1 MLRSLPAFIAIRS
14 LKSLVTQL
22 LIALLIV
29 NPVLAAKPELPRPL
43 PEKSPL
49 DLASSWPAPL
59 SAYAAFVQADS
70 RMVSKAIQ
78 GGNAALKLRKNGLGE
93 IAAPSLGL
101 LVDVFKADP
110 NGSSLSIAQMSQ
122 LFRRARNQ
130 ALSANTQDARDAFRA
145 GIRVAGSIQSA
156 LKNGDVSVGALAS
169 IEAIEQQITDDGV
182 LNPNQ
187 TNLVAQPLKYANIE
201 AKADSY
207 VTLKM
212 SEAHELAQTNSKFKA
227 VVDLS
232 FGDLFNASVTDDA
245 NTVIQKNS
253 QDVPESVKALVNTDS
268 TVSVSTTIIE
278 NSYRNECTT
287 VHNITTVVITEVSA
301 IPTKP
306 VAKPDEKKL
315 TEEEK
320 KYQDRENKINKASQ
334 AINFLSKLVA
344 DKINPEYGR
353 KMQVIGDAA
362 VKVAR
367 AFNEYKKVQ
376 DKIFNGDVGKFLKL
390 GSLFTANAQN
400 LIGSAVLAGNV
411 IGIALAA
418 FKLFKGVS
426 GGPTPEQMIL
436 EQIQALRKE
445 VQQMRQEMHERF
457 DLIDMKLNKLFETVD
472 ARFDSVDRS
481 LDSIRLELVGL
492 HEDLNRLEGNIYTWI
507 EEVGRR
513 DLKKNMALGIGYR
526 ATTGLDMPYS
536 PNYTDYAAFFHL
548 WATDFAKD
556 QVQAGLLER
565 NYTDAKAYDELNNF
579 PLDTNINY
587 LAQFP
592 ARNLGLEPLA
602 SDRLVN
608 PRDWQIA
615 SAAYLQLAHEWPQ
628 HARRYSPDKL
638 KEIYLAGQR
647 AQTAVENITTLNT
660 SQGKKPNRRLFDALV
675 AKYRGKADVLGQA
688 IKKVESDYKN
698 DPANKAVKEVNI
710 WSDANQITSR
720 DWGTP
725 FNPCNNESCG
735 LADPNNLVSLTNV
748 APRAFLTAEK
758 MGLGKFD
765 YCTQFLFVR
774 PQNANTVTVDIYFKL
789 YLTFNNQQVNYAWL
803 NHCACDVLP
812 LNTDPNTIVDR
823 WNNSPWNW
831 KQKFEA
837 NAKLST
843 SPNFAVLTNE
853 VFAKVTQELQKHRQL
868 LTQKIFDEF
877 SRAGSIQ
884 TAARELSG
892 AKKLLDAYIA
902 LGMPRS
908 LETNDYLRSLL
919 YGNDPVPDENGI
931 KQLYEKALADL
942 NANKTIARPD
952 LATITTPRINE
963 LSIVLNAILGE
974 IQQYHQQR
982 AADPVFYNYPQ
993 ALDTVGGTLQSL
1005 ETHNTEATLGKYLVA
1020 HPQAL
1025 SFAANTAQEITL
1037 TATDSAGAMLNYSI
1051 VSQPS
1056 HGTFSGTVPNLIYTP
1071 TTNYVGPD
1079 SFSFKVNNGMADSN
1093 IALIS
1098 LNLAGG
1104 AACSALTLLPP
1115 KTLTTGA
1122 KPFAVVTGLFNNDR
1136 FPDLAVSNFGAG
1148 NVSIFLGNGSGDF
1161 TKPTIADYPTGQQ
1174 PAFLVTGDFN
1184 GDRLTDIAV
1193 PNQLSST
1200 VSILLGNGSG
1210 GFSKAPD
1217 VRVGLN
1223 PTALAVGDYNG
1234 DNRLD
1239 LAVADAADNN
1249 TGNNFFI
1256 LTGNG
1261 AGGFTIGAS
1270 LKLNPRPRS
1279 VSAADFNRDGK
1290 LDVVVANFNAGEL
1303 TVLLGNGSGAFPQT
1317 RNLSSV
1323 ANPGYLAIDD
1333 FNQDGVKDIAVTS
1346 LDADQQV
1353 AVLFGAEAGNF
1364 EGTANYN
1371 LNLKPGA
1378 VVSRDFNLDGRLDLA
1393 IAPEPGNSLTIL
1405 ASDELGIFSE
1415 AGSVNGA
1422 FEAYALASDDF
1433 NQDGKPDLAVP
1444 NFNGISISIILNT
1457 TCKPTVTAPQTLA
1470 VVSAASYRGL
1480 RTAANAIVAGFGDGV
1495 ATGVQVASSL
1505 PLPTTLAGTTV
1516 KVKDSTGAEIPAP
1529 LFFVSPGQ
1537 LNFLIPERAALGE
1550 ATITASS
1557 GNGKVSLGTVQIDR
1571 IAPGLFAANANGQ
1584 GVAAALALRVK
1595 ANGAL
1600 IYEDIARFDT
1610 TQNKYVPIP
1619 IDLGEASDQ
1628 LFLILFGTGMR
1639 GRASLAGAAATIGG
1653 ANVEVLYVGAQGSL
1667 VGLDQANVRIPRSL
1681 AGRGEVNVVLSVDGL
1696 AANVVTVSVK

>member
-1 MLRSLPAFIAIRS
+1 MFTASRKARSRF
-14 LKSLVTQL
+14 VQQQL
-22 LIALLIV
+22 GKTIVWTLAALLV
-29 NPVLAAKPELPRPL
+29 LNPLCALGAGLRPQPVVPAVTEALATLG
-43 PEKSPL
+43 
-49 DLASSWPAPL
+49 PL
-59 SAYAAFVQADS
+59 SAYPAVIQADS

-130 ALSANTQDARDAFRA
+130 ALSANVQDARDAFRA

-207 VTLKM
+207 VTLKV
-212 SEAHELAQTNSKFKA
+212 SEAYELAQTNSKFKA

-232 FGDLFNASVTDDA
+232 FGDLFNASITDDA

-253 QDVPESVKALVNTDS
+253 QDVPESVKALVNVDS
-268 TVSVSTTIIE
+268 TVTVSTQIIE
-278 NSYRNECTT
+278 NSYRAECATT
-287 VHNITTVVITEVSA
+287 HNITVVVITEVSA

-320 KYQDRENKINKASQ
+320 KYKDRDKKINQASQ

-344 DKINPEYGR
+344 DKVNPEYGR
-353 KMQVIGDAA
+353 KMQVIGDAL
-362 VKVAR
+362 VKTAR

-376 DKIFNGDVGKFLKL
+376 DKLFNSDLGKF
-390 GSLFTANAQN
+390 GALFSTGAQN
-400 LIGSAVLAGNV
+400 IIGSALLAGNV
-411 IGIALAA
+411 VSIALAA
-418 FKLFKGVS
+418 FKLFKGAS

-556 QVQAGLLER
+556 QVQAGLLAR
-565 NYTDAKAYDELNNF
+565 NYSDAKAYDELNNF

-592 ARNLGLEPLA
+592 AQNLNLEPLA
-602 SDRLVN
+602 SERLVN

-647 AQTAVENITTLNT
+647 AQTAVENITTINT

-675 AKYRGKADVLGQA
+675 AKYRGKADVLSQA
-688 IKKVESDYKN
+688 IKRVEDDYKN
-698 DPANKAVKEVNI
+698 DPANMVIKQVNI
-710 WSDANQITSR
+710 WSDANQPITAAITMPDTVSHP
-720 DWGTP
+720 DPYPLT
-725 FNPCNNESCG
+725 
-735 LADPNNLVSLTNV
+735 LASPNIANKIEQAIPNAYRV
-748 APRAFLTAEK
+748 AIK
-758 MGLGKFD
+758 MGLGQLSYSWDFGWSVTRGVD
-765 YCTQFLFVR
+765 RNLDIRMPARYR
-774 PQNANTVTVDIYFKL
+774 PSGTTEYLLAQPHLNGFGPITFGDGNELKANWNNGWKQRFENGVLVDL
-789 YLTFNNQQVNYAWL
+789 LHSNQQLTDTTNLVNS
-803 NHCACDVLP
+803 VL
-812 LNTDPNTIVDR
+812 R
-823 WNNSPWNW
+823 GHRNSLTS
-831 KQKFEA
+831 
-837 NAKLST
+837 KL
-843 SPNFAVLTNE
+843 LG
-853 VFAKVTQELQKHRQL
+853 
-868 LTQKIFDEF
+868 EF
-877 SRAGSIQ
+877 SKTGAIQ
-884 TAARELSG
+884 SAARELSG

-942 NANKTIARPD
+942 NANKTIARPE

-1025 SFAANTAQEITL
+1025 SFAANTAQEVTL
-1037 TATDSAGAMLNYSI
+1037 TATDSAGATLGFSI
-1051 VSQPS
+1051 VTPPA
-1056 HGTFSGTVPNLIYTP
+1056 HGTLTGTAPNLVYTP
-1071 TTNYVGPD
+1071 TTNYVGTD
-1079 SFSFKVNNGMADSN
+1079 SFSFKANNGAADSN
-1093 IALIS
+1093 VALVS

-1115 KTLTTGA
+1115 KAFATAA

-1148 NVSIFLGNGSGDF
+1148 TVSVFLGNGNGDF
-1161 TKPTIADYPTGQQ
+1161 TKAADYATGQQ

-1193 PNQLSST
+1193 PNQLSGT

-1217 VRVGLN
+1217 VRVGVN
-1223 PTALAVGDYNG
+1223 PAALAVGDFNG
-1234 DNRLD
+1234 DNKAD
-1239 LAVADAADNN
+1239 LAVADAAANN
-1249 TGNNFFI
+1249 TGNNFFL

-1261 AGGFTIGAS
+1261 SGGFTVGTS
-1270 LKLNPRPRS
+1270 LKLKPRPRF

-1290 LDVVVANFNAGEL
+1290 LDVVVANFDAGEL

-1317 RNLSSV
+1317 RSLFTGP
-1323 ANPGYLAIDD
+1323 NPGSLAVDD
-1333 FNQDGVKDIAVTS
+1333 FDRDGLKDLAVIG
-1346 LDADQQV
+1346 LDAERQV
-1353 AVLFGAEAGNF
+1353 TVMLGAEAGAF
-1364 EGTANYN
+1364 EGTASYN
-1371 LNLKPGA
+1371 LNLNPGA
-1378 VVSRDFNLDGRLDLA
+1378 VISRDFNLDGRLDLA
-1393 IAPEPGNSLTIL
+1393 VAPFPGNSLTIL
-1405 ASDELGIFSE
+1405 TGDDLGLFSE
-1415 AGSVNGA
+1415 AGSFSGT

-1444 NFNGISISIILNT
+1444 NFNGNSFSILLNT
-1457 TCKPTVTAPQTLA
+1457 TCKPTLAPPATLA
-1470 VVSAASYRGL
+1470 VVSAASYTGVRVA
-1480 RTAANAIVAGFGDGV
+1480 TNSMVAGFGDGL
-1495 ATGVQVASSL
+1495 ATATQTAASV
-1505 PLPTTLAGTTV
+1505 PLPTTLAGTTI
-1516 KVKDSTGAEIPAP
+1516 KLKDSADKTHDAP

-1537 LNFLIPERAALGE
+1537 ANFLVPAAAALGP
-1550 ATITASS
+1550 ATLTATS
-1557 GNGKVSLGTVQIDR
+1557 GNGKVALGTVQIDAV
-1571 IAPGLFAANANGQ
+1571 APGLFTANASGQ
-1584 GVAAALALRVK
+1584 GVPAAVALRDK
-1595 ANGAL
+1595 ADGSQVF
-1600 IYEDIARFDT
+1600 EQVARFDAA
-1610 TQNKYVPIP
+1610 QNRFVAVPLDVSNP
-1619 IDLGEASDQ
+1619 QEQ
-1628 LFLILFGTGMR
+1628 VFLVLFGTGFR
-1639 GRASLAGAAATIGG
+1639 NRRDLSTVSVRIGG
-1653 ANVEVLYVGAQGSL
+1653 LEAAVSYAGAQGGL
-1667 VGLDQANVRIPRSL
+1667 VGLDQLNMLVPRALS
-1681 AGRGEVNVVLSVDGL
+1681 GRGEVDVVLSVDGKG
-1696 AANVVTVSVK
+1696 ANTVRIAVR